1 MSLRSC
7 GLRGAPKREELTVSD
22 TAAVEIERDV
32 MDVAARRAAEEG
44 LTVSAYITLLLRRSF
59 ERAAGEES
67 ALVYD
72 HVGNGGD
79 VLIDRE
85 ADEMTRAMIAGLRSI
100 TTSSVAVDDPPRRF
114 CPVQV
119 SLPRIRW
126 TGTVA
131 THRTVC
137 GYRPSRGGGH
147 EMTA

>member
-85 ADEMTRAMIAGLRSI
+85 ADE
-100 TTSSVAVDDPPRRF
+100 DDESYDRRTALYNDLF
-114 CPVQV
+114 
-119 SLPRIRW
+119 
-126 TGTVA
+126 
-131 THRTVC
+131 
-137 GYRPSRGGGH
+137 SRGR
-147 EMTA
+147 